1 VVTSILNSKAPH
13 EHENSPHVE
22 RIIEVY
28 PPDYVTLKKQAQI
41 DSKKIS
47 DLQNRCRSL
56 EHLLAFC
63 DISPMGHIIHDYKSM
78 SDFYLA
84 QLTKEIAIYRYSEE
98 ERAKLLDFINY
109 LRSITHEIED
119 MLLVDD

>member
-1 VVTSILNSKAPH
+1 MKVNSSSGRDNTP
-13 EHENSPHVE
+13 SVE

-28 PPDYVTLKKQAQI
+28 PPDYVTLKNQVLD

-47 DLQNRCRSL
+47 DLQKRCRSL
-56 EHLLAFC
+56 EHLPAFC
-63 DISPMGHIIHDYKSM
+63 DISPMDHIIHDYKSM

-98 ERAKLLDFINY
+98 ERAKLLAFIDY
-109 LRSITHEIED
+109 LRSITNEIED

>member
-1 VVTSILNSKAPH
+1 MKVNSSNGRDNMP
-13 EHENSPHVE
+13 SVE

-28 PPDYVTLKKQAQI
+28 PSDYVTLKNQVKD

-47 DLQNRCRSL
+47 DLQKRCRSL

-84 QLTKEIAIYRYSEE
+84 QLSKEIEIYRYSEE

>member
-1 VVTSILNSKAPH
+1 MVTSILKVNSSNGRDNTP
-13 EHENSPHVE
+13 SVE

-28 PPDYVTLKKQAQI
+28 PPDYVTLKNQVLD

-47 DLQNRCRSL
+47 DLQKRCRSL
-56 EHLLAFC
+56 EHMLAFC
-63 DISPMGHIIHDYKSM
+63 DISPMDHIIHDYKSM

-84 QLTKEIAIYRYSEE
+84 QLTKEIAIYRYSED
-98 ERAKLLDFINY
+98 ERAKLFAFIDY
-109 LRSITHEIED
+109 LRSITKEIED

>member
-1 VVTSILNSKAPH
+1 MNSKAPN

-28 PPDYVTLKKQAQI
+28 PSDYVTLKKQVQS
-41 DSKKIS
+41 DSRKIS

-63 DISPMGHIIHDYKSM
+63 DISPMAHIIHAYKSM
-78 SDFYLA
+78 SDFYLS
-84 QLTKEIAIYRYSEE
+84 QLSKEIEIYRYSEE
-98 ERAKLLDFINY
+98 ERANLLDFINY
-109 LRSITHEIED
+109 LRSITHEIEN
-119 MLLVDD
+119 MLLVKD

>member
-1 VVTSILNSKAPH
+1 MNSKALN

-28 PPDYVTLKKQAQI
+28 PSDYVTLKNQVLD

-47 DLQNRCRSL
+47 DLQRRCRSL
-56 EHLLAFC
+56 EHMLAFC
-63 DISPMGHIIHDYKSM
+63 DISPMDHIIHDYKSM

-109 LRSITHEIED
+109 LRSITHELED
-119 MLLVDD
+119 MLSVKD

>member
-1 VVTSILNSKAPH
+1 MNSKAPN
-13 EHENSPHVE
+13 EHENSPNVE

-28 PPDYVTLKKQAQI
+28 PSDYATLKKQVQA
-41 DSKKIS
+41 DSKRIS
-47 DLQNRCRSL
+47 DLQNRCHSL

-63 DISPMGHIIHDYKSM
+63 DISPMAHIIHDYKSM
-78 SDFYLA
+78 SDFYIA

-109 LRSITHEIED
+109 LRSITHELED
-119 MLLVDD
+119 MLLVKD

>member
-1 VVTSILNSKAPH
+1 MVTSILNSKAPN
-13 EHENSPHVE
+13 EYENSPHVE

-28 PPDYVTLKKQAQI
+28 PSDYVTLKKQAQI

-98 ERAKLLDFINY
+98 ERAKLFDFINY

-119 MLLVDD
+119 MLLVKD

>member
-1 VVTSILNSKAPH
+1 MNSKAPN

-28 PPDYVTLKKQAQI
+28 PSDYVTLKNQVLD

-47 DLQNRCRSL
+47 DLQKRCRSL
-56 EHLLAFC
+56 EHMLAFC
-63 DISPMGHIIHDYKSM
+63 DISPMGQIIHDYKSM

-84 QLTKEIAIYRYSEE
+84 QLSKEIEIYRYSEE

>member
-1 VVTSILNSKAPH
+1 MKVNSSNGRDNTP
-13 EHENSPHVE
+13 SVE

-28 PPDYVTLKKQAQI
+28 PPDYVTLKNQVLD

-63 DISPMGHIIHDYKSM
+63 DISPMDHIIHDYKSM

-84 QLTKEIAIYRYSEE
+84 QLTKEIAIYRYSED
-98 ERAKLLDFINY
+98 ERAKLLAFIDY
-109 LRSITHEIED
+109 LHSITNEIED